1 MSVLVLVSQYLGDAR
16 ISVEKMLQM
25 NRNKAPSVSE
35 ESMIVSA
42 SLKYEKRLLREPLFI
57 SLF

>member
-16 ISVEKMLQM
+16 ISMEKMLLM

-35 ESMIVSA
+35 ES
-42 SLKYEKRLLREPLFI
+42 
-57 SLF
+57 